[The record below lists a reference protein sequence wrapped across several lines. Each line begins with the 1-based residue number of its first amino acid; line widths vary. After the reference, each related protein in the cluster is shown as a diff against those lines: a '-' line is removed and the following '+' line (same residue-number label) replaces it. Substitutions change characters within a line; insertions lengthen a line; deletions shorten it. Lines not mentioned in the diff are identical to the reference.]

1 MKNINKPKKTYQ
13 RKNSVSSFSSK
24 MKLKMKDLNTN
35 QIKENN
41 TINKINAKEEDN
53 KKFIKKHTWVY
64 DQLFVKNNIVDESF
78 ESEKEEEEITPVKS
92 QLLFNKYNILS
103 EEIYQLKKEKNILQK
118 VIKNNGKENK
128 ELEENYNND
137 IKDNKINIEKLLRLM
152 AQFTKDILELK
163 KQINDAMKK
172 NE

>member
-35 QIKENN
+35 QLKDNN

-64 DQLFVKNNIVDESF
+64 DQLFVKNNIVDER
-78 ESEKEEEEITPVKS
+78 KKKKKK
-92 QLLFNKYNILS
+92 LLL
-103 EEIYQLKKEKNILQK
+103 LKVNFYL
-118 VIKNNGKENK
+118 
-128 ELEENYNND
+128 
-137 IKDNKINIEKLLRLM
+137 INIIFY
-152 AQFTKDILELK
+152 QK
-163 KQINDAMKK
+163 KFIN
-172 NE
+172 

>member
-1 MKNINKPKKTYQ
+1 MK
-13 RKNSVSSFSSK
+13 VSN
-24 MKLKMKDLNTN
+24 L
-35 QIKENN
+35 EN
-41 TINKINAKEEDN
+41 E
-53 KKFIKKHTWVY
+53 
-64 DQLFVKNNIVDESF
+64 
-78 ESEKEEEEITPVKS
+78 EKEISSIKR

-152 AQFTKDILELK
+152 AQFTQDILELK
-163 KQINDAMKK
+163 KQISDVMKK